1 MACPEELLDNR
12 DFLLVIEGA
21 VRRTELL
28 LVLPN
33 RLKLDSVEDGVVA
46 EKHWQNQLG
55 DAAMGRWGALHS
67 YIRNIKQLNR
77 HNQRSYLACH

>member
-1 MACPEELLDNR
+1 MIGSKGSLGGGGRACPEELVDNR

-46 EKHWQNQLG
+46 EKHWQNQLISN
-55 DAAMGRWGALHS
+55 L
-67 YIRNIKQLNR
+67 NIATNTVSPKLFG
-77 HNQRSYLACH
+77 LLT

>member
-1 MACPEELLDNR
+1 MIGSKGSLGGGGGGCPEELVDNR

-46 EKHWQNQLG
+46 EKHWQNQFISNPKTYFNKY
-55 DAAMGRWGALHS
+55 M
-67 YIRNIKQLNR
+67 K
-77 HNQRSYLACH
+77 

>member
-1 MACPEELLDNR
+1 MIGSKGSLGGGGGRACPEELVDNR

-46 EKHWQNQLG
+46 EKHWQNQLISN
-55 DAAMGRWGALHS
+55 L
-67 YIRNIKQLNR
+67 NIATNI
-77 HNQRSYLACH
+77 

>member
-1 MACPEELLDNR
+1 MIGSKGSLGGGGCPEDK
-12 DFLLVIEGA
+12 DFLLMVVEGAA

-46 EKHWQNQLG
+46 E
-55 DAAMGRWGALHS
+55 
-67 YIRNIKQLNR
+67 NIVKNR
-77 HNQRSYLACH
+77 

>member
-1 MACPEELLDNR
+1 MIGSKGSLGGGGRACPEELVDSR
-12 DFLLVIEGA
+12 DFLLLVIEGA

-46 EKHWQNQLG
+46 EKHWQNQLISN
-55 DAAMGRWGALHS
+55 M
-67 YIRNIKQLNR
+67 NIATNI
-77 HNQRSYLACH
+77 